1 MPALQH
7 RQPPA
12 QKPGIKFTGE
22 NRYTRRMI
30 SVLRAKVGLAVRGF
44 SAAKTTFN
52 CRSIGNTGSF
62 VCLWDCAEI
71 SCFNRREWTWSIT
84 RADRYRRHYCKR
96 ENRPS
101 PPSIH
106 PLPLIHY
113 KALTCGP
120 FVLVWWCNNYIHQLQ
135 WTVPQSIT
143 GLCGAVKVHSSVQPG
158 GLKRGKM

>member
-7 RQPPA
+7 RRPPA

-71 SCFNRREWTWSIT
+71 SCFNQCISSSSSTRNAASELGALRGLIDTAGITVSGRTARPLHPSIRFLSSIT
-84 RADRYRRHYCKR
+84 K
-96 ENRPS
+96 PW
-101 PPSIH
+101 
-106 PLPLIHY
+106 
-113 KALTCGP
+113 
-120 FVLVWWCNNYIHQLQ
+120 LVAHLCWFG
-135 WTVPQSIT
+135 VVIT
-143 GLCGAVKVHSSVQPG
+143 TFINFSELFPNQ
-158 GLKRGKM
+158 